1 MTWIAIGTPPF
12 TDIATF
18 DAVCATFDGE
28 PDGLEAR
35 WVGRVGDELRVV
47 MVWSS
52 REQAERFFTD
62 VLRPALA
69 ATLGPDKRPTLVG
82 FAAEREYRRELDRVL

>member
-12 TDIATF
+12 TDIETF
-18 DAVCATFDGE
+18 DDMCASHGQL
-28 PDGLEAR
+28 DGLEAR

-52 REQAERFFTD
+52 REQAERFFAD
-62 VLRPALA
+62 VLRPAVA
-69 ATLGPDKRPTLVG
+69 AKVGPDRKPALIG
-82 FAAEREYRRELDRVL
+82 FAAEREYRAELDRVL

>member
-1 MTWIAIGTPPF
+1 MTWIVIGTPPF
-12 TDIATF
+12 RDIATF
-18 DAVCATFDGE
+18 DEVTATLGT

-52 REQAERFFTD
+52 REQAEQFYAD
-62 VLRPALA
+62 VLRPAVTA
-69 ATLGPDKRPTLVG
+69 KVGPDRKPALIG
-82 FAAEREYRRELDRVL
+82 FAAEREYRAQLVSP

>member
-18 DAVCATFDGE
+18 DAVTATVGQ

-52 REQAERFFTD
+52 REQAERFYAD
-62 VLRPALA
+62 VLRPAV
-69 ATLGPDKRPTLVG
+69 ATKVGPDRKPELLG
-82 FAAEREYRRELDRVL
+82 FAAEREYRAELDRVR

>member
-18 DAVCATFDGE
+18 DEVTATLGT

-52 REQAERFFTD
+52 REQAERLFAE
-62 VLRPALA
+62 VLRPAVA
-69 ATLGPDKRPTLVG
+69 AKVGPDRKPGLVG
-82 FAAEREYRRELDRVL
+82 FAAEREYRAELVSP

>member
-18 DAVCATFDGE
+18 DAVCATFGGE

-52 REQAERFFTD
+52 REQAQRFYAE
-62 VLRPALA
+62 V
-69 ATLGPDKRPTLVG
+69 LGPAVAAVVGPDRKPELIG
-82 FAAEREYRRELDRVL
+82 FAAERSYQAELVSP

>member
-1 MTWIAIGTPPF
+1 MTWIAIGTTPF

-62 VLRPALA
+62 VLRPAVA
-69 ATLGPDKRPTLVG
+69 AKVGPDRKPGLVG
-82 FAAEREYRRELDRVL
+82 FAAEREYRAQLVSP